1 VSDTQVGRA
10 GTAPT
15 VPTNFL
21 EYLKAL
27 GPGIVVG
34 LAWLGTGDVIDN
46 SVAGANY
53 GYALLWVLP
62 LSLTFRFLFVSQLAK
77 YPLFNVHG
85 DQSILDGFGRIHKV
99 FGWIFVI
106 ALLIYGHT
114 LLAFTL
120 SGVGTTLF
128 HMMGESLN
136 RFVWAVVGVATIF
149 IVTRTGS
156 YILIERIFKV
166 ILGVMG
172 AAFLLGIVLVGIS
185 WGEFFSGLVFS
196 LPPRT
201 GVFASS
207 LIFASLLLATV
218 GSIANIFYPEFM
230 QEKGWTS
237 PSYRKV
243 QMYDLLF
250 GVVVVALLGLA
261 VWAVAAEVLFGGPP
275 VETAEEIAQGL
286 AGAIG
291 PIGFWI
297 FFVGL
302 FAAAWTTAAGSTFA
316 IAKMVVRSLRINRPE
331 RVERYGEAP
340 ERDPVYLVALV
351 VVLAAVLWSLPWA
364 PSFVWLTVVL
374 HALQSPFLVLLVF
387 SLILLLNR
395 RALLGNYVN
404 RWWENAILAVLGV
417 LTLVAGYQG
426 IKEAITLIGEL
437 L

>member
-1 VSDTQVGRA
+1 
-10 GTAPT
+10 
-15 VPTNFL
+15 
-21 EYLKAL
+21 
-27 GPGIVVG
+27 
-34 LAWLGTGDVIDN
+34 
-46 SVAGANY
+46 
-53 GYALLWVLP
+53 
-62 LSLTFRFLFVSQLAK
+62 
-77 YPLFNVHG
+77 
-85 DQSILDGFGRIHKV
+85 
-99 FGWIFVI
+99 
-106 ALLIYGHT
+106 
-114 LLAFTL
+114 
-120 SGVGTTLF
+120 
-128 HMMGESLN
+128 
-136 RFVWAVVGVATIF
+136 
-149 IVTRTGS
+149 
-156 YILIERIFKV
+156 
-166 ILGVMG
+166 
-172 AAFLLGIVLVGIS
+172 
-185 WGEFFSGLVFS
+185 
-196 LPPRT
+196 
-201 GVFASS
+201 VFASS

-218 GSIANIFYPEFM
+218 GSMANIFYPEFM

-237 PSYRKV
+237 PRYRKV

>member
-10 GTAPT
+10 VTAPT

-62 LSLTFRFLFVSQLAK
+62 LSLAFRFLFVSQLAK